1 MSSPF
6 VLSGGTAPPR
16 VEIVSGGRRI
26 PLQQVLFTQVG
37 GGRWQIE
44 FNVDAQ
50 EDTVSLIEIVRGAGL
65 GSSLM
70 LSIDGS
76 PVIGAET
83 LKRPRYQTILS
94 QPVRYEFAWP

>member
-1 MSSPF
+1 MSSPSL
-6 VLSGGTAPPR
+6 LSRDAKPPR

-26 PLQQVLFTQVG
+26 PLQEVRFTEVG

-44 FNVDAQ
+44 FHVDAQ

-83 LKRPRYQTILS
+83 LTRPRYQTILS

>member
-1 MSSPF
+1 MSSPSL
-6 VLSGGTAPPR
+6 LSGDAWPPR

-26 PLQQVLFTQVG
+26 PLQHVQFSDVG

-44 FNVDAQ
+44 FHVDAQ
-50 EDTVSLIEIVRGAGL
+50 DDAVSLIEIVRSAGL

-70 LSIDGS
+70 ISIDGS
-76 PVIGAET
+76 PVIGAEILT
-83 LKRPRYQTILS
+83 HPRYQTILS